1 MIENTKKLD
10 VYNINKNF
18 LSNYHT
24 ENITD
29 TTEKGVTSEKSMILG
44 THTDDKGLTYILPE
58 YSKEDGEIENPMKR
72 FRPLI
77 IKGIIK
83 GYNSVEE
90 AEKDRRLIRNEILGL
105 KQE

>member
-10 VYNINKNF
+10 VYNINKKF
-18 LSNYHT
+18 LSKYHA
-24 ENITD
+24 ENLTD
-29 TTEKGVTSEKSMILG
+29 TTEKGVTSEKSMVLG

-58 YSKEDGEIENPMKR
+58 YSKETGVIENPMER

-83 GYNSVEE
+83 GYNSVAE
-90 AEKDRRLIRNEILGL
+90 AEKDRRLIRDEILGL